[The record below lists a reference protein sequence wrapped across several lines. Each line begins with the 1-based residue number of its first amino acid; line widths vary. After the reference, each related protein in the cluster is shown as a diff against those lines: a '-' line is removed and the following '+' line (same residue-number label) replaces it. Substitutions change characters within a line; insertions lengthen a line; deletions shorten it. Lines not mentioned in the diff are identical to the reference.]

1 MNNPTIRIGV
11 LGELGVG
18 KSELVHRICHP
29 ADRAPGIIS
38 GVAGP
43 TVDVCDYERPSSKE
57 NVWIEFL
64 IIPSETRHP
73 RSRQMLYSI
82 GLDALFIVC
91 NSAQPKTFLRA
102 AEWLE
107 EAKDAVRPMD
117 IPVALILGGPVA
129 MDWTENTVIVAM
141 VEPLSNVY
149 RAKVLDLSGYT
160 SAPSLSVKQKCL
172 LSDFYEEIA
181 RRKLD
186 DRPMDK

>member
-1 MNNPTIRIGV
+1 MNNSTIRIGV

-29 ADRAPGIIS
+29 ADIAPAMVS

-43 TVDVCDYERPSSKE
+43 TVDVCEYERPNGNES
-57 NVWIEFL
+57 VWIEFL

-91 NSAQPKTFLRA
+91 NCALPKTFLRA

-107 EAKDAVRPMD
+107 EAKEAVRPLN

-129 MDWTENTVIVAM
+129 MDWTENTGIVAM

-149 RAKVLDLSGYT
+149 QAKVLDLSGYT
-160 SAPSLSVKQKCL
+160 SAPSLSVKQRCL
-172 LSDFYEEIA
+172 LSDFYEEITH
-181 RRKLD
+181 RKFD
-186 DRPMDK
+186 SSTDN